1 MNNNLKNLEFN
12 KIDLQDDTKINR
24 KIINALSL
32 VENKNNENL
41 NDLSINSLFEVQE
54 TKKNSK
60 GKVVIFK
67 SKISLNITIR
77 DKDKQLT
84 QNFTR
89 EFAYNT
95 KDNKFDLIQYQN
107 EIKKNLIN
115 EIIEDII
122 LFMNVEVIIK
132 YFHLSKNLN
141 KNINF
146 FLLYG
151 SNTGLIEETINN
163 ILKPNFSS
171 NLFKYDEDEISDLD
185 TFKEGIFSRSFFDNE
200 KLIIISR
207 GSDKI

>member
-1 MNNNLKNLEFN
+1 MKKLLLTILFILTQCGYQPIHMNNNLKNLEFN
-12 KIDLQDDTKINR
+12 KIDLQGDTKINR

-60 GKVVIFK
+60 GKVVSYK

-84 QNFTR
+84 YKNFTR

-122 LFMNVEVIIK
+122 LFMNI
-132 YFHLSKNLN
+132 
-141 KNINF
+141 
-146 FLLYG
+146 
-151 SNTGLIEETINN
+151 
-163 ILKPNFSS
+163 
-171 NLFKYDEDEISDLD
+171 
-185 TFKEGIFSRSFFDNE
+185 
-200 KLIIISR
+200 
-207 GSDKI
+207 